1 MSNQSASPVH
11 ARDVGVLPSPAFI
24 YGKAQDAFAAV
35 PASIAPAEAG
45 RIEVPLDELGFFHL
59 RSASEIAEIQHLRSV
74 IALPAA
80 ALSDPDFHTREK
92 KETRSVSWAPSNTRA
107 NSSEPSASFH

>member
-1 MSNQSASPVH
+1 MSDPSASPAQV
-11 ARDVGVLPSPAFI
+11 RDFAALPS
-24 YGKAQDAFAAV
+24 QAFAYAKQHDSYPAL
-35 PASIAPAEAG
+35 PASLGAAEAG